1 MNVNDILH
9 QADLLFQ
16 ADKPRQAGEY
26 LDKMAGLA
34 YEQQHYGAAL
44 SLFNELTGYYRN
56 IGDMDGAWAC
66 VEKVLGLLDRLDLW
80 GTADAAT
87 ALLNIATV
95 YKAARLPEKALALY
109 LQCEGIFRAQGIADA
124 RLVGLYNNIC
134 VTSMEAARYEDALLY
149 GEKAF
154 QLSERVPMAEGKRE
168 LVRENYYAAKQAVE
182 QNGSNGTLP

>member
-1 MNVNDILH
+1 MNANDILH

-16 ADKPRQAGEY
+16 ADKPRQAGAY
-26 LDKMAGLA
+26 LKKMASLA
-34 YEQQHYGAAL
+34 YEQQHYGTAL

-56 IGDMDGAWAC
+56 SGDLDGAWAC
-66 VEKVLGLLDRLDLW
+66 AEKVIGMLDRLDLW

-95 YKAARLPEKALALY
+95 YKDARLPEKALALY
-109 LQCEGIFRAQGIADA
+109 LQCEGIFRSQGIEDA
-124 RLVGLYNNIC
+124 RLAGLYNNIC
-134 VTSMEAARYEDALLY
+134 VTSMEAARYEYALLY

-154 QLSERVPMAEGKRE
+154 QLSERVPMAEEKRE

-182 QNGSNGTLP
+182 QDGSNGTLP